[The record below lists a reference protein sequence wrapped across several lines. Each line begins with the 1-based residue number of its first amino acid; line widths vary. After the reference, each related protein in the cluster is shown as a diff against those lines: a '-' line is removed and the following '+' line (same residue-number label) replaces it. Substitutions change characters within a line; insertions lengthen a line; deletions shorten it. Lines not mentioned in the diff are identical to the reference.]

1 MDLELGGKVVLVT
14 GGSDG
19 LGAAVARRLVREGA
33 RVALCARGAERLE
46 STAAALREAGGEV
59 LAQVADVSRP
69 EEVDRFVEA
78 VVARWGRVDALVNN
92 AGTAA
97 ARPFAEVDDAAW
109 EADLQLKLFAAV
121 RTSRRVLP
129 LLREAGG
136 GSIVNVLAVGA
147 KAPGAN
153 SMPSS
158 VSRAAG
164 MALTK
169 ALSKELG
176 PASIRVNA
184 VLVGLIESGQWERQ
198 AAAAGQPVEALYTKL
213 AKNAAIPLGR
223 VGKAEEFADVVAFL
237 LSPRAGYVSGTAL
250 NVDGGLSPAV

>member
-1 MDLELGGKVVLVT
+1 MELELGGKVVLVT

-78 VVARWGRVDALVNN
+78 VVGRWGRVDALVNN

-176 PASIRVNA
+176 PAGIRVNA

>member
-176 PASIRVNA
+176 PAGIRVNA

>member
-97 ARPFAEVDDAAW
+97 ARPFAEVNDAAW

-121 RTSRRVLP
+121 RTCRRVLP

-176 PASIRVNA
+176 PAGIRVNA

>member
-46 STAAALREAGGEV
+46 STAASLREAGGEV

-69 EEVDRFVEA
+69 EEVDRFVQA

-97 ARPFAEVDDAAW
+97 ARPFAEVNDAAW

-121 RTSRRVLP
+121 RTCRRVLP

-176 PASIRVNA
+176 PAGIRVNA

>member
-19 LGAAVARRLVREGA
+19 LGAAVARRLVRERA

-46 STAAALREAGGEV
+46 STAAALREAGGDV

-136 GSIVNVLAVGA
+136 GSIVNVLAVAA

-176 PASIRVNA
+176 PAGIRVNA

>member
-46 STAAALREAGGEV
+46 STAAALRDAGGEV

-97 ARPFAEVDDAAW
+97 ARPFAEVNDAAW

-121 RTSRRVLP
+121 RTCRRVLP

-176 PASIRVNA
+176 PAGIRVNA

>member
-19 LGAAVARRLVREGA
+19 LGAAVAR
-33 RVALCARGAERLE
+33 
-46 STAAALREAGGEV
+46 
-59 LAQVADVSRP
+59 
-69 EEVDRFVEA
+69 
-78 VVARWGRVDALVNN
+78 
-92 AGTAA
+92 
-97 ARPFAEVDDAAW
+97 
-109 EADLQLKLFAAV
+109 
-121 RTSRRVLP
+121 
-129 LLREAGG
+129 REAGG

-176 PASIRVNA
+176 PAGIRVNA
-184 VLVGLIESGQWERQ
+184 VHR
-198 AAAAGQPVEALYTKL
+198 
-213 AKNAAIPLGR
+213 GR
-223 VGKAEEFADVVAFL
+223 
-237 LSPRAGYVSGTAL
+237 GT
-250 NVDGGLSPAV
+250 

>member
-121 RTSRRVLP
+121 RTCRRVLP

-176 PASIRVNA
+176 PAGIRVNA

>member
-1 MDLELGGKVVLVT
+1 
-14 GGSDG
+14 
-19 LGAAVARRLVREGA
+19 
-33 RVALCARGAERLE
+33 VALCARGAERLE

-176 PASIRVNA
+176 PAGIRVNA

-213 AKNAAIPLGR
+213 AKNAPIPLGR

-250 NVDGGLSPAV
+250 NVDGGLSPSV

>member
-14 GGSDG
+14 GGSEG
-19 LGAAVARRLVREGA
+19 LGAAVASRLVREGA

-46 STAAALREAGGEV
+46 STAEALRRAGGDVLTRVTDITRPDEV
-59 LAQVADVSRP
+59 
-69 EEVDRFVEA
+69 ERFVEA
-78 VVARWGRVDALVNN
+78 AVERWGRVDGLVNN

-97 ARPFAEVDDAAW
+97 ARPFAEVEDAAW
-109 EADLQLKLFAAV
+109 EADLELKLFAAV

-129 LLREAGG
+129 HLRAGGG
-136 GSIVNVLAVGA
+136 GSIVNVLAIGA
-147 KAPGAN
+147 KAPGAH
-153 SMPSS
+153 SLPSS

-176 PASIRVNA
+176 PAGIRVNA
-184 VLVGLIESGQWERQ
+184 VLVGLVESGQWVRK
-198 AAAAGQPVEALYTKL
+198 AAAAGQPVEALYTKM
-213 AKNAAIPLGR
+213 AKDSGIPLGR
-223 VGKAEEFADVVAFL
+223 VGRAEEFADVVAFL
-237 LSPRAGYVSGTAL
+237 LSPRAGYVTGTAL